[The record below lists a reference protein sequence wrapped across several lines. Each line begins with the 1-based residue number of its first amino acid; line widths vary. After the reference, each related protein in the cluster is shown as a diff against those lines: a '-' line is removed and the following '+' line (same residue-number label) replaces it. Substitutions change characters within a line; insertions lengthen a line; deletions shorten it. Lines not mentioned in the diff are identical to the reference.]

1 MRFTSV
7 VVAGIFAVA
16 VSAQS
21 SQAAT
26 ATTSSVASATTTDP
40 AQASMYNCINACD
53 EDDVDCKADC
63 ITVPSPSDEQANDT
77 IDCVA
82 KCPQGN
88 GTEADNAAY
97 ASCVNGCI
105 GQYFYT
111 STGAPAGATRTAT
124 GSGSGATGTASGGS
138 GSSGTGTGT
147 GSSSSS
153 TSTSEPNGA
162 AAIRTGASAVALV
175 GFLAAFL
182 AL

>member
-40 AQASMYNCINACD
+40 AQASMLNCLNTCG
-53 EDDVDCKADC
+53 DDVDCKADC

-82 KCPQGN
+82 QCPQGK

-97 ASCVNGCI
+97 GSCVSDCI
-105 GQYFYT
+105 GKYFYT
-111 STGAPAGATRTAT
+111 STGALAGATRTGTA
-124 GSGSGATGTASGGS
+124 SGSGATGTGSGGS

-162 AAIRTGASAVALV
+162 AAIRTGASAVGLV
-175 GFLAAFL
+175 GFLVAFL